1 MKMIKIDNRDY
12 VLKFTSKVVSELNAN
27 GISFNTLLEDMQA
40 MKVDNL
46 YKTFYYGISSMNKVS
61 YDEALELIDKY
72 YENEDNTMEVFFML
86 VIEEYS
92 KALGL
97 GKFFKEMM
105 REQRKQQKHQKKQR
119 V

>member
-27 GISFNTLLEDMQA
+27 DISFNTLLEDMQA

-46 YKTFYYGISSMNKVS
+46 YKAFYYGISNMNKVS

-72 YENEDNTMEVFFML
+72 YENEDNTMEAFFML

-97 GKFFKEMM
+97 GKLFKEVMKG
-105 REQRKQQKHQKKQR
+105 Q
-119 V
+119 